1 MRVIGIDPGL
11 NGALACVW
19 NGQLMHVEDMPV
31 EEKSGGTVKRRVSG
45 ALLAELLRRWM
56 DDATLVCIEDVSA
69 MPGQGVASVFSF
81 GDTAGCIR
89 GVCQALALPIQL
101 VVASKWKRDM
111 GLSSTSKEPAQ
122 ARKDRARTLATQM
135 FPSHAGLWSARAHA
149 DRAEAVLLAK
159 WAFSKNF

>member
-11 NGALACVW
+11 SGALACIW
-19 NGQLMHVEDMPV
+19 NGRLMNVADIPTEA
-31 EEKSGGTVKRRVSG
+31 KAGGTVKRRVCG
-45 ALLAELLRRWM
+45 ASLAELLRLWK

-89 GVCQALALPIQL
+89 GVCQAVGLPIKL
-101 VVASKWKRDM
+101 VTASKWKRDM
-111 GLSSTSKEPAQ
+111 GLSSSAKEPVE

-135 FPSHAGLWSARAHA
+135 FPDRASLWSARAHA

-159 WAFSKNF
+159 WAFAQNF